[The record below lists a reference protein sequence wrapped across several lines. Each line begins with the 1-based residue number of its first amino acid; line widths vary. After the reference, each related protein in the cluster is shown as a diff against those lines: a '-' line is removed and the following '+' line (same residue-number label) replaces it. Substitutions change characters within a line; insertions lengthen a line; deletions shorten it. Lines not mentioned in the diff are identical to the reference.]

1 MCPYYFIYLFFLP
14 PSLLFTILW
23 YFFFLAIFCSL
34 PSFISALL
42 ALMSVAMARSIQD
55 GVFVLNAERKMNVA
69 AMHHSLPC
77 VWGCVGV
84 RHQCLV
90 GMCARLQLN
99 MLSFEWPYYF
109 NGDTRGSDQFT
120 GLENLKSLMIRG
132 KNIEVK
138 LKSLSKTLVNITTQI
153 WIIFECCIRVI
164 LLIKANKPLVT
175 LSCCWTFLL
184 CPFSSCSFWKV
195 PRLRLIRSTLTCAHY
210 WWCWVITAAWL
221 SMWWTAWP
229 LSHDFSPTPS
239 MTNSVTRWWWE
250 TYVEFCVKTG
260 RLILRHQLLFIQRLV
275 FDFIL
280 VN

>member
-1 MCPYYFIYLFFLP
+1 MAFYRVTFSSFTSLFFCLYIILFSILLISCFTHSFLFVRSLLILSSYHFRTHFHLYVDLRQLYHTVPEPALDTSLKYPCHLSLYLFTPSSLSPLLSIYVSLLFYFYFFLP

-120 GLENLKSLMIRG
+120 ELENLKSLMIRG

-138 LKSLSKTLVNITTQI
+138 LKSL
-153 WIIFECCIRVI
+153 
-164 LLIKANKPLVT
+164 
-175 LSCCWTFLL
+175 
-184 CPFSSCSFWKV
+184 CPK
-195 PRLRLIRSTLTCAHY
+195 L
-210 WWCWVITAAWL
+210 
-221 SMWWTAWP
+221 
-229 LSHDFSPTPS
+229 
-239 MTNSVTRWWWE
+239 
-250 TYVEFCVKTG
+250 
-260 RLILRHQLLFIQRLV
+260 
-275 FDFIL
+275 
-280 VN
+280 

>member
-1 MCPYYFIYLFFLP
+1 MAFYRVTFSSFTSLFFCLYIILFSILLISCFTHSFLFVRSLLILSSYHFRTHFHLYVDLRQLYHTVPEPALDTSLKYPCYLSLYLFTPSSLSPLLSIYVSLLFYFYFFLP

-138 LKSLSKTLVNITTQI
+138 LKSL
-153 WIIFECCIRVI
+153 
-164 LLIKANKPLVT
+164 
-175 LSCCWTFLL
+175 
-184 CPFSSCSFWKV
+184 CPK
-195 PRLRLIRSTLTCAHY
+195 L
-210 WWCWVITAAWL
+210 
-221 SMWWTAWP
+221 
-229 LSHDFSPTPS
+229 
-239 MTNSVTRWWWE
+239 
-250 TYVEFCVKTG
+250 
-260 RLILRHQLLFIQRLV
+260 
-275 FDFIL
+275 
-280 VN
+280 